1 MRSKKVYLEVL
12 EKGNQAISKI
22 HLKGNQSE
30 QKKPLRDSFKP
41 QKKKKKK
48 KKKKK
53 RKEKEK
59 RKKEGNTMK
68 DLEISARRYI
78 WIQGDSNLTNLE
90 SLQRAI

>member
-30 QKKPLRDSFKP
+30 QKEPLRDSFKP

-48 KKKKK
+48 
-53 RKEKEK
+53 
-59 RKKEGNTMK
+59 
-68 DLEISARRYI
+68 L
-78 WIQGDSNLTNLE
+78 
-90 SLQRAI
+90 